1 MVLKMV
7 EKTSAVYPTLYH
19 YTKYKSVMD
28 ILESNVLWANQYLS
42 LNDLEEIKLFRKKVP
57 DILKSKIRDLFNR
70 KQKREIKNFESI
82 LEEEIK
88 IITDCL
94 YGATG
99 HEFYITSF
107 CGEHKDKYAK
117 NNGLLSQ
124 WRGYGKDGGCVIV
137 FDTLKIEEMLFKD
150 CSKYEVFAHI
160 SDVVYDGDEQAYSEE
175 FSENIKHIAEYGK
188 ELVES
193 NFYPARYKNKKSADA
208 TKFLPSWINCIT
220 RFKHEGFQEEKEVR
234 IVVHAIK
241 ILEEI
246 KKQAIKDGK
255 IIPPEWDIKHRMVE
269 EKNVDYIELFSSLD
283 MSSAIK
289 KIIIGPHREKDS
301 RADILR
307 NYIKDKKYNIEVTV
321 SKTPYV

>member
-19 YTKYKSVMD
+19 YTKYQSITD
-28 ILESNVLWANQYLS
+28 ILESNILWANKYLS

-57 DILKSKIRDLFNR
+57 DILKPEISCLFNR
-70 KQKREIKNFESI
+70 EQRREIKNFKSI

-99 HEFYITSF
+99 HEIYITSF
-107 CGEHKDKYAK
+107 CGEHKDEYPK
-117 NNGLLSQ
+117 NNGFLSQ

-137 FDTLKIEEMLFKD
+137 FDTLKLEEMLIKD
-150 CSKYEVFAHI
+150 CSKYGAYAHI
-160 SDVVYDGDEQAYSEE
+160 SDVVYDGDEQSYSHE
-175 FSENIKHIAEYGK
+175 FSENIKHIAQYGK

-193 NFYPARYKNKKSADA
+193 NFYPERYKKKKYPDA
-208 TKFLPSWINCIT
+208 KEFLPSWIQCIT

-234 IVVHAIK
+234 VVVEAMK
-241 ILEEI
+241 ASEEI
-246 KKQAIKDGK
+246 KKQIIKEGKAI
-255 IIPPEWDIKHRMVE
+255 PLEWDIKHRIVE
-269 EKNVDYIELFSSLD
+269 EKEVDYIELFSSLD
-283 MSSAIK
+283 MRSAIK
-289 KIIIGPHREKDS
+289 KIIIGPHKEKDS

-307 NYIKDKKYNIEVTV
+307 RYIKDRKYNIEVTV
-321 SKTPYV
+321 SETPYV